1 MKLLIVQLPSFS
13 RHLIPLR
20 SKYTYIPILLI
31 RTRLFG
37 KNGAA
42 VNAACKENL
51 ACQFGHACHRFCSR
65 GLEKLIRQEYIYFM
79 ILTRVYLFY
88 DITVLL
94 NAKSTAS
101 SAVRSCPSPPLSC
114 VSVPLIVALSGGVC
128 YELTV
133 KVKMVASP
141 VASGVSFVDFSA

>member
-1 MKLLIVQLPSFS
+1 VQRKSSSVPIWARVPSV
-13 RHLIPLR
+13 LQPWLR
-20 SKYTYIPILLI
+20 ETDS
-31 RTRLFG
+31 
-37 KNGAA
+37 
-42 VNAACKENL
+42 
-51 ACQFGHACHRFCSR
+51 
-65 GLEKLIRQEYIYFM
+65 
-79 ILTRVYLFY
+79 TRVYLFY
-88 DITVLL
+88 DIAVLL

-101 SAVRSCPSPPLSC
+101 TAVRSCPSPPLSC